1 VAPISLKWRGR
12 EFEISLVGSLIGEII
27 PEYYDAIGRKT
38 FRPDLRRRSGLRS
51 TFPPGRYLSQ
61 PLNTW
66 CSDFAD
72 LRSFL
77 SKCKYVSDKEQFG
90 EEDYWQPPDKFEELK
105 KGDCEDFALWTW
117 RQLIHMNYPARFV
130 MGTASRYGDGHAWI
144 TFEKDGKAF
153 LLEPLGSAVGFR
165 LPRLSVIRYKPK
177 FSMAWDGQN
186 ISYYTHA
193 DRKFDASSVRI
204 GLLVFEWLTFWSYF
218 WLKALPR
225 IIFRLTRKLFR
236 ISTSQKQG
244 HSA

>member
-12 EFEISLVGSLIGEII
+12 EFEIPLVGSLIGEII

-38 FRPDLRRRSGLRS
+38 FRPDLRRRSGFRS

-153 LLEPLGSAVGFR
+153 LLEHWVRPWDFDSPDSLLFAINRNFRWHGMVKTSRTTPMPIGNSTLLPCVSGF
-165 LPRLSVIRYKPK
+165 
-177 FSMAWDGQN
+177 
-186 ISYYTHA
+186 
-193 DRKFDASSVRI
+193 
-204 GLLVFEWLTFWSYF
+204 
-218 WLKALPR
+218 
-225 IIFRLTRKLFR
+225 
-236 ISTSQKQG
+236 
-244 HSA
+244 